1 MAKKKAVT
9 PKGKTMPAVAQP
21 MKGPD
26 VGHARIELARGD
38 FDRLRRLAR
47 ARGLSIS
54 AYVRQAVLLALKA
67 DEAEGGGK

>member
-21 MKGPD
+21 PKAPD
-26 VGHARIELARGD
+26 VGHARIELDRPD
-38 FDRLRRLAR
+38 FERLRRLAR

-54 AYVRQAVLLALKA
+54 AYVRQAVLLAMKA
-67 DEAEGGGK
+67 EEAGKS

>member
-9 PKGKTMPAVAQP
+9 PKGKTMPVAAQP
-21 MKGPD
+21 IKGPD
-26 VGHARIELARGD
+26 VGHARIELDRPD
-38 FDRLRRLAR
+38 FERLRRLAR

-67 DEAEGGGK
+67 EEGGKN

>member
-38 FDRLRRLAR
+38 LTVFGWP

>member
-1 MAKKKAVT
+1 MSAMLGSSLQGETSTVFGAW
-9 PKGKTMPAVAQP
+9 P
-21 MKGPD
+21 
-26 VGHARIELARGD
+26 
-38 FDRLRRLAR
+38 

>member
-38 FDRLRRLAR
+38 FDRLRRLA
-47 ARGLSIS
+47 ARG
-54 AYVRQAVLLALKA
+54 
-67 DEAEGGGK
+67 D